1 MEYPIEYPII
11 HQYWGFVTDKLAVI
25 NIMRLF
31 FWTKIYFLRFLLRIK
46 TGIDLILKCE
56 KLSKMQKGLK
66 AINILY
72 FDLFRCRVGILYEL
86 GLGPSTLIFE
96 KHKRY
101 VGLITWG
108 YRTENPR
115 NYRVGPIKCIPMTHL
130 LIQVPVLHSWSPS
143 GRIIWWWLAFKGCP
157 DNDSGNLGRTDSTK
171 TLDWYWP
178 GSK

>member
-1 MEYPIEYPII
+1 M
-11 HQYWGFVTDKLAVI
+11 VVS
-25 NIMRLF
+25 NIMEKVL
-31 FWTKIYFLRFLLRIK
+31 WIKIYFLRFLLRTKI
-46 TGIDLILKCE
+46 GIDLILKCE

-130 LIQVPVLHSWSPS
+130 LIQVPVLHSWSPK
-143 GRIIWWWLAFKGCP
+143 GRIIWSWLALNLTGKLPGQWLER
-157 DNDSGNLGRTDSTK
+157 NLGPSHSTK
-171 TLDWYWP
+171 TSNWP
-178 GSK
+178 VSKKIRKFVPSGT

>member
-56 KLSKMQKGLK
+56 KQSKMQKGLK

-130 LIQVPVLHSWSPS
+130 LIQVPVLHSWSPL
-143 GRIIWWWLAFKGCP
+143 GRIIWWPLAFKGRLP
-157 DNDSGNLGRTDSTK
+157 GQWLGKSRTDW
-171 TLDWYWP
+171 LH
-178 GSK
+178 

>member
-1 MEYPIEYPII
+1 
-11 HQYWGFVTDKLAVI
+11 
-25 NIMRLF
+25 
-31 FWTKIYFLRFLLRIK
+31 
-46 TGIDLILKCE
+46 
-56 KLSKMQKGLK
+56 MQKGLK

-130 LIQVPVLHSWSPS
+130 LIQVPVLHSWSPK
-143 GRIIWWWLAFKGCP
+143 GRIIWSWLALNLTGKLPGQWLER
-157 DNDSGNLGRTDSTK
+157 NLGPSDSTK
-171 TLDWYWP
+171 TSNWPVSKKKSKIRSKRYIDPWAWWILDLNVWCHSSTKCIWVKLIMPVWLFYL
-178 GSK
+178 

>member
-1 MEYPIEYPII
+1 
-11 HQYWGFVTDKLAVI
+11 
-25 NIMRLF
+25 MRQIFL
-31 FWTKIYFLRFLLRIK
+31 TKINFLRFLLRTK

-143 GRIIWWWLAFKGCP
+143 GRIIWWWLAFKGRLP
-157 DNDSGNLGRTDSTK
+157 GQWSGKSRTDWLHQNVGLILTRSIIV
-171 TLDWYWP
+171 P
-178 GSK
+178 GP